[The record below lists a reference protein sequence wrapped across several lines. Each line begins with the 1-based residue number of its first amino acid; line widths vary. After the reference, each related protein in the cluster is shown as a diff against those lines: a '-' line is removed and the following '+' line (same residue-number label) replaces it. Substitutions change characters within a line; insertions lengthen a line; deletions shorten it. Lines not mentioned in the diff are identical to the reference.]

1 MRPPM
6 RTTFALVLVLL
17 LAGCASAGKER
28 FYTLNAPEPPA
39 AADGAPSVAVV
50 SVSVPDLV
58 DRPQIVVRTGPNQ
71 VGMSEQ
77 ARWAEP
83 LRGAIARV
91 VTANLAAA
99 MNGKVAPQRGAD
111 PDYRV
116 ALDVQRFESTLGD
129 GVLIDAVWSVTPK
142 SGERK
147 VGRTV
152 AREKARGPD
161 YDGIAAAHS
170 AALATISRE
179 IAATI
184 AKP

>member
-1 MRPPM
+1 MMR
-6 RTTFALVLVLL
+6 FLLVLVLVL
-17 LAGCASAGKER
+17 SACGTTGGKER
-28 FYTLNAPEPPA
+28 FFTLNAPEPPA
-39 AADGAPSVAVV
+39 VADGAPSVAVV

-116 ALDVQRFESTLGD
+116 TLDLQRFESTLGE

-142 SGERK
+142 SGERR

-161 YDGIAAAHS
+161 YDGLAAAHS
-170 AALATISRE
+170 AALATVSKE
-179 IAATI
+179 IAAAI

>member
-1 MRPPM
+1 MRRMM
-6 RTTFALVLVLL
+6 RALVVFVLIL
-17 LAGCASAGKER
+17 SACGTTGGKER
-28 FYTLNAPEPPA
+28 FFTLNAPEPPA
-39 AADGAPSVAVV
+39 AAEGAPSVAVV

-58 DRPQIVVRTGPNQ
+58 DRPQIVVRAGPNQ

-99 MNGKVAPQRGAD
+99 INGKVAPQRGPD

-116 ALDVQRFESTLGD
+116 TLDMQRFESTLGD

-142 SGERK
+142 SGERR
-147 VGRTV
+147 VGRSV
-152 AREKARGPD
+152 VREKARGPD
-161 YDGIAAAHS
+161 YDGLAAAHS
-170 AALATISRE
+170 A
-179 IAATI
+179 
-184 AKP
+184 

>member
-1 MRPPM
+1 MMR
-6 RTTFALVLVLL
+6 FLVVLVLVL
-17 LAGCASAGKER
+17 SACGTTGGKER
-28 FYTLNAPEPPA
+28 FFTLNAPEPPA

-50 SVSVPDLV
+50 SVTVPDLV
-58 DRPQIVVRTGPNQ
+58 DRPQVVVRAGPNQ

-91 VTANLAAA
+91 VTANLAVA

-116 ALDVQRFESTLGD
+116 TLDLQRFESTLGD

-142 SGERK
+142 SGERR

-161 YDGIAAAHS
+161 YDGLAAAHS
-170 AALATISRE
+170 AALAMLSKE
-179 IAATI
+179 IAAAI

>member
-1 MRPPM
+1 MR
-6 RTTFALVLVLL
+6 FLVVFVLIL
-17 LAGCASAGKER
+17 SACGSTGGKER
-28 FYTLNAPEPPA
+28 FFTLNAPEPPA
-39 AADGAPSVAVV
+39 AADVAPSVAVV
-50 SVSVPDLV
+50 SVTVPDLV

-99 MNGKVAPQRGAD
+99 MNGKVAPQRAAD

-116 ALDVQRFESTLGD
+116 TLDLQRFESTLGD

-142 SGERK
+142 SGERR

-161 YDGIAAAHS
+161 YDGLAAAHS
-170 AALATISRE
+170 AALATVSKE
-179 IAATI
+179 IAAAI

>member
-1 MRPPM
+1 MRRPLLVM
-6 RTTFALVLVLL
+6 LVLAL
-17 LAGCASAGKER
+17 SACGSTGGKER
-28 FYTLNAPEPPA
+28 FFTLNAPEPPA
-39 AADGAPSVAVV
+39 AAEGAPSIAVT
-50 SVSVPDLV
+50 SVTVPDLV
-58 DRPQIVVRTGPNQ
+58 DRPQIVVRAGPNQ

-99 MNGKVAPQRGAD
+99 LSGKVAPQRGAD

-116 ALDVQRFESTLGD
+116 TLDMQRFESTLGD

-142 SGERK
+142 SGERR
-147 VGRTV
+147 VGRSV

-161 YDGIAAAHS
+161 YDGLAAAHS
-170 AALATISRE
+170 AALASISRE
-179 IAATI
+179 IAAAI
-184 AKP
+184 PKP